1 MFCINV
7 LKDCT
12 ADPMAQSFL
21 LTHLEPPEAAA
32 SACTKLGISK
42 F

>member
-7 LKDCT
+7 LKDCA
-12 ADPMAQSFL
+12 ADPMAQSFWQ
-21 LTHLEPPEAAA
+21 THLEPPDTAA

>member
-7 LKDCT
+7 LKDCA
-12 ADPMAQSFL
+12 ADPMAQSFRP
-21 LTHLEPPEAAA
+21 THTNAGA
-32 SACTKLGISK
+32 SVCAKLGISK